1 MSLSNNKDLLRQI
14 IITHYDNPIHKIDNK
29 IDDKKYVSFHNK
41 SSSCIDD
48 FEVFIKIENNQII
61 DAKFFGIG
69 CAISTASID
78 ILCDLIINREID
90 VANNIFDQYHAMI
103 NDENYDE
110 ELLEELIAF
119 KDINKQPNRIK
130 CALIG
135 VKSLENITKSAK
147 NE

>member
-1 MSLSNNKDLLRQI
+1 MSLYNNKDLLRQI
-14 IITHYDNPIHKIDNK
+14 IITHYDKPIHKIDNK
-29 IDDKKYVSFHNK
+29 IEDKTYQSFHNK

-48 FEVFIKIENNQII
+48 FEVFVKIENNIVI

-78 ILCDLIINREID
+78 ILCDLIINQP
-90 VANNIFDQYHAMI
+90 VPNANNIFKQYLSMI
-103 NDENYDE
+103 NE
-110 ELLEELIAF
+110 EEYVIETIGELIAF
-119 KDINKQPNRIK
+119 KDINQQPNRIK

-135 VKSLENITKSAK
+135 VKSLEHITNGIK